1 MFLTAEHLSSP
12 LTFLLCRQIGINQN
26 LQGVQG
32 IFLPFFS
39 QTPPQN
45 TGGIITT
52 YPDLFPYNDQG
63 SNSRV
68 LKPGSFS
75 TALPGF
81 TGGEPTLTGTLT
93 LIRRNSSIYTLG
105 SGTVLSEG

>member
-12 LTFLLCRQIGINQN
+12 LTFLLCRQIGINQK
-26 LQGVQG
+26 LQDVQG

-52 YPDLFPYNDQG
+52 YPDVFPLQ
-63 SNSRV
+63 SPRKQFSH
-68 LKPGSFS
+68 LKTRQYFS
-75 TALPGF
+75 TGF
-81 TGGEPTLTGTLT
+81 TGREPPLTGTLT
-93 LIRRNSSIYTLG
+93 LIQRNSNIYTLG